1 MQDQAS
7 AEASAQKVAAELLAE
22 EEQAAVRAAAK
33 KAKKLR
39 QKQAKKQPPQ
49 AAKPHSGPAEHLVPK
64 DVPAHDADESEQVGG
79 LLGEIHAGY
88 TDTAP
93 PAAERSWSETSPQD
107 TPPSKS
113 AAVSKACIKEEP
125 EECSRTTSTH
135 SEADVTNGAEAS
147 CENTAAAAA
156 AAAALSAC
164 SLAQSPETG
173 LAPSGSCAAKAS
185 DVESSAQHADAIF
198 LKNLFCCPITR
209 VSHCSRPC
217 TTGSFTD
224 ARKHGHVGCHQCLGP
239 VIFPLLCTSLPS
251 PTDIASLHQVW
262 RTVQAFVCAYIQQV
276 VMLVAERNGGPS
288 DSCRWAHL

>member
-49 AAKPHSGPAEHLVPK
+49 AAKPHSGPAEHPVPK

-173 LAPSGSCAAKAS
+173 LATSGSCAAKAS
-185 DVESSAQHADAIF
+185 DVESSAQRADAIF
-198 LKNLFCCPITR
+198 LKNLFCCPITQ
-209 VSHCSRPC
+209 VSHPPSC
-217 TTGSFTD
+217 TNRRSTVTFTGAAQTGAMLDATSDWDLSFSTLVQFITKFGL
-224 ARKHGHVGCHQCLGP
+224 ACNPIG
-239 VIFPLLCTSLPS
+239 
-251 PTDIASLHQVW
+251 IASLHQ
-262 RTVQAFVCAYIQQV
+262 
-276 VMLVAERNGGPS
+276 L
-288 DSCRWAHL
+288 

>member
-39 QKQAKKQPPQ
+39 QKQAKKQPRQ
-49 AAKPHSGPAEHLVPK
+49 AAKPHSGPAEHPVPK

-93 PAAERSWSETSPQD
+93 PAAEQSWSETSPQD

-135 SEADVTNGAEAS
+135 SEANVTDGAEAS
-147 CENTAAAAA
+147 CETTAAAAA

-209 VSHCSRPC
+209 VSHCRPC
-217 TTGSFTD
+217 WMPPVFS
-224 ARKHGHVGCHQCLGP
+224 
-239 VIFPLLCTSLPS
+239 VIFPLLCTSLPN
-251 PTDIASLHQVW
+251 PIGIASLYQVW